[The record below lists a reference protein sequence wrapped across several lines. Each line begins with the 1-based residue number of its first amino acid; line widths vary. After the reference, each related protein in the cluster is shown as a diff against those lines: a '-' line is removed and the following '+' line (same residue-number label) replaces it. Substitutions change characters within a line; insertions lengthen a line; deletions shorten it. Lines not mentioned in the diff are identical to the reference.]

1 MSDHSSAP
9 DELALLQEIDAT
21 ERRRAAERAAFFE
34 IMGTVVEALPDA
46 LIITDEAGEIILA
59 NAQAE
64 LIFGYHRDQMIG
76 QAVEMLLPER
86 FQHSHAAY
94 RAGYVAEPRVRSM
107 GDLREISGRRRDG
120 QEIWV
125 EIMLSPVVTRS
136 GIYTLAVVRRKRHG

>member
-1 MSDHSSAP
+1 MSDHSPVP
-9 DELALLQEIDAT
+9 DEIALLQQIDSR
-21 ERRRAAERAAFFE
+21 ERLKAAERAAFFE

-76 QAVEMLLPER
+76 HPVEMLLPER
-86 FQHSHAAY
+86 FQQNHASL
-94 RAGYVAEPRVRSM
+94 RAGYVAEPRLRSM
-107 GDLREISGRRRDG
+107 GDLREIKGRRRDG
-120 QEIWV
+120 REVAV
-125 EIMLSPVVTRS
+125 EIMLSPVVTRA